1 MSPIAFGH
9 VLFSATHFSIFF
21 DVMPFF
27 APAKLWYRY
36 VYTLFVGGHLVLLF
50 LYGLVHTYSI
60 DIIIK

>member
-21 DVMPFF
+21 DVLSFF
-27 APAKLWYRY
+27 APAKLWYIY
-36 VYTLFVGGHLVLLF
+36 VCTLFVGGHLVLLF